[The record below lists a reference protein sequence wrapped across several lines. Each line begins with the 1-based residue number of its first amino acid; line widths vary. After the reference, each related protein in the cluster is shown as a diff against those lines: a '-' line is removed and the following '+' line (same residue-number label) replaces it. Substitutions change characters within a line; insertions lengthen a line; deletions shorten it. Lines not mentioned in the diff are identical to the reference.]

1 METHFNDELI
11 LEEFLIVARSNIG
24 DASHF
29 LQLLELDLRR
39 PMLRLLEVL
48 GEFLP
53 EALGA
58 ILKLL
63 GDHLQVQHDKHGK
76 QDLLQVAAVFILFPV
91 NHLKQKFEGLG
102 VVLLL
107 RTVEDKAA
115 CAASVLVVAW
125 ADQLAFSVHLGA
137 EEVCC
142 VPLDVVLPLD

>member
-1 METHFNDELI
+1 ML
-11 LEEFLIVARSNIG
+11 L
-24 DASHF
+24 
-29 LQLLELDLRR
+29 LLEQF
-39 PMLRLLEVL
+39 
-48 GEFLP
+48 GELLP

-63 GDHLQVQHDKHGK
+63 GDHLQVQYDKHGK
-76 QDLLQVAAVFILFPV
+76 QDLLQVAAVFVLLPV
-91 NHLKQKFEGLG
+91 DHLEQKFEGLG

-115 CAASVLVVAW
+115 CAATVLVVAR
-125 ADQLAFSVHLGA
+125 ADKLAFSVHFGA